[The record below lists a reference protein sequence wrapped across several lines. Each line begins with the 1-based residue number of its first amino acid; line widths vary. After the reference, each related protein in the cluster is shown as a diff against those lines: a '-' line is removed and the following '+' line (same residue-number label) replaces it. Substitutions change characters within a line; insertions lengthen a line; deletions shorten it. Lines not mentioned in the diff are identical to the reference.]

1 MRPAEE
7 LAAER
12 TRGNLRLAE
21 QLRYSRRLRTLQR
34 ARRMELRAERRM
46 IAAWRRAGELR
57 GAAEP
62 ADWRWD

>member
-12 TRGNLRLAE
+12 TRGTLKLAE
-21 QLRYSRRLRTLQR
+21 QLRYSRRLRTLHK
-34 ARRMELRAERRM
+34 ARRMELRAERRLF
-46 IAAWRRAGELR
+46 AAWRRAAELR

-62 ADWRWD
+62 ADWR